1 MKNNLFLIGVLI
13 TALALSSAIAMSSS
27 DRFGEETNEFTTATP
42 VYVMHPVTV
51 FCDTELNEEQ
61 LNVYIVPN
69 RNWTNND
76 LITDA
81 VVNTTITTNSNG
93 KLLTSK
99 IWDSPEVGTYDIII
113 DLDNNGKYSSSDL
126 CSDLLD
132 DNTLVGF
139 TVTQAEESEED
150 ATTTN
155 NDTEQNNTAVQN
167 NTVTQNQTV
176 NKTVAKQNTSTTGVN
191 ITQTTAT
198 TDGKADYTPFIIIAV
213 AIIIAALI
221 IAITLMRMR

>member
-27 DRFGEETNEFTTATP
+27 DKFGDETNEFTTATP

-51 FCDTELNEEQ
+51 FCDTELEGEQ

-69 RNWTNND
+69 RNWTVND
-76 LITDA
+76 SITGA
-81 VVNTTITTNSNG
+81 VANATITTNSNG
-93 KLLTSK
+93 KILTSQ
-99 IWDSPEVGTYDIII
+99 IWESPEVGSYDIII
-113 DLDNNGKYSSSDL
+113 DLDNNGKYSSTDL

-132 DNTLVGF
+132 DNTLAGF

-150 ATTTN
+150 TATTN

-167 NTVTQNQTV
+167 NTVTQN
-176 NKTVAKQNTSTTGVN
+176 KTVTKQNASATGVN
-191 ITQTTAT
+191 ITQTTET
-198 TDGKADYTPFIIIAV
+198 QDGKADYMPFIIIAV